1 MAYLVDRGARIVA
14 RLVDGIT
21 SLYLAAARGDPKM
34 FRILL
39 EKSEANE
46 EEEAEKGA
54 QKKASTNHNQ
64 NKTADDMELLKA
76 SGDDSDG
83 MNVDENEASSDGDS
97 TAMKDGS
104 FVQIR
109 GKEDAGTRTIPDDAE
124 SNEPDIY
131 EVNIVA
137 WDILISTHHRAGKI
151 CFILCF
157 CSGKRW
163 IQHEPRT

>member
-1 MAYLVDRGARIVA
+1 VVCLVDQEAKIVA
-14 RLVDGIT
+14 RLVDGMP

-34 FRILL
+34 FRTLL

-64 NKTADDMELLKA
+64 NKTADDIELVKD

-83 MNVDENEASSDGDS
+83 MDVDENEASSDGDS
-97 TAMKDGS
+97 TAMKHGS

-109 GKEDAGTRTIPDDAE
+109 GKEDAGTRTIPDD
-124 SNEPDIY
+124 
-131 EVNIVA
+131 
-137 WDILISTHHRAGKI
+137 
-151 CFILCF
+151 
-157 CSGKRW
+157 
-163 IQHEPRT
+163 